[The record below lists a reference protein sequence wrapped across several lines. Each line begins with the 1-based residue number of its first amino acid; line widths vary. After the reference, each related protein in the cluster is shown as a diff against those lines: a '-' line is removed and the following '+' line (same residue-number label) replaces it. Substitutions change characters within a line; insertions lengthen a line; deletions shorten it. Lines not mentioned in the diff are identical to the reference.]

1 MITNEKEHYAEL
13 RFAIPSKEKR
23 HLGTQLRSWTLLKG
37 LGGVC
42 VQCGEE
48 GGSHTPKQ
56 WGRDFLG

>member
-56 WGRDFLG
+56 